1 MSPTLVVTG
10 GGGSDSELTTASV
23 ADTAEIK
30 ALVGA
35 HTGVALITTG
45 VVGTKMLAR
54 VKLEGGSDWR
64 NERLEIIDW
73 IRNPD
78 PFLIHLLGTG

>member
-1 MSPTLVVTG
+1 MSSTRVVTG

-23 ADTAEIK
+23 ADSAEMK

-54 VKLEGGSDWR
+54 VKLEGGSDRR

-73 IRNPD
+73 RPIIFN
-78 PFLIHLLGTG
+78 LKIYT